1 MALGGKS
8 LVLPTSY
15 VLWKLILGRLMK
27 TKPVDVVYGD
37 FRKVFDKV
45 PHKWLTLTAQST
57 GYWFSDG
64 WLTGLR
70 IGWTTDGK
78 ELV

>member
-1 MALGGKS
+1 
-8 LVLPTSY
+8 
-15 VLWKLILGRLMK
+15 MK